1 MPLQTEY
8 DVVHRFVVEINN
20 QRMAAFTECTLPNLE
35 IEVAEQK
42 EGGQNEYVHMLP
54 VRRKSGRL
62 TLKSG
67 LTNNAD
73 LLKMYLKA
81 LDGNVKDATCKLSV
95 VMLDRKSKELA
106 RWDFGQAIPVKWS
119 GPQMKSD
126 QTAVLIETL
135 EFVVHD
141 FAYQ

>member
-1 MPLQTEY
+1 MPLQVEY
-8 DVVHRFVVEINN
+8 DVIHRFVIEIDN
-20 QRMAAFTECTLPNLE
+20 QRMAAFTECSLPNLE

-42 EGGQNEYVHMLP
+42 EGGQNEYIHMLP

-81 LDGNVKDATCKLSV
+81 LDGNIQSATCKLSV
-95 VMLDRKSKELA
+95 IMLDRKSKELA
-106 RWDFGQAIPVKWS
+106 RWDFGKAIPVKWT

-126 QTAVLIETL
+126 QSAVIIETL

-141 FAYQ
+141 FAFQ